1 LALEKPLHE
10 LSIGEI
16 LNQTF
21 SLYFARFGGFFV
33 PFLVAGLITGA
44 WSTFVSLSFP
54 FPEIPSPYADPEV
67 MFSWL
72 FAFLGVLFWVLALT
86 FIVSWIVGS
95 VVQGMA
101 IKYASDIL
109 EKRDTD
115 LSKVFSFTVSRLLS
129 LLVASIITGI
139 LIAVGLVC
147 LIVPGIILAIMF
159 SLVVPSIMIEQVGA
173 LESLSRSRRLVSKR
187 WGKTFVLLLIIYI
200 LIIIASLIFDA
211 VSAPLGESSWIISG
225 PLTALVQPIVPISM
239 TLLYYSML
247 IKEKPPEQP

>member
-1 LALEKPLHE
+1 MEKPSHE

-21 SLYFARFGGFFV
+21 SLYSTRFVVFFV
-33 PFLVAGLITGA
+33 PFLVAGLVTEA

-54 FPEIPSPYADPEV
+54 FPEAPSPYADPEV
-67 MFSWL
+67 IFSWL
-72 FAFLGVLFWVLALT
+72 FAFLGVLFLVVALT
-86 FIVSWIVGS
+86 IIVSWIVGS

-101 IKYASDIL
+101 VKYASDIL

-115 LSKVFSFTVSRLLS
+115 LSKVFSFTMSKLLS
-129 LLVASIITGI
+129 LLAVSIITGI
-139 LIAVGLVC
+139 LIAVGLIC

-159 SLVVPSIMIEQVGA
+159 SLVVPSIMIEQVGV

-200 LIIIASLIFDA
+200 LILI
-211 VSAPLGESSWIISG
+211 VSWIFSAITAPLGSFSWIISG
-225 PLTALVQPIVPISM
+225 PLTALIQPILPISM